1 MTPSP
6 RGPITC
12 LLYLFTRGPIW
23 VNVNYLA
30 LKALKYYGTA
40 TVTVDTFI
48 GAVTDT
54 DTDKKSKKR
63 KRRNEEKYQLET
75 RIKCEKLFTD
85 YEIQR
90 KRSLRLYHELRKNI
104 QNSVLETYADTGH
117 FWEHYEDEQ
126 GKGTRGHP
134 FTGWTA
140 LIVNIMAE
148 I

>member
-1 MTPSP
+1 M
-6 RGPITC
+6 
-12 LLYLFTRGPIW
+12 
-23 VNVNYLA
+23 NVNYLA
-30 LKALKYYGTA
+30 LKALKHYGTA

-75 RIKCEKLFTD
+75 GVKGEKLFTD

-90 KRSLRLYHELRKNI
+90 KRSSRLYHELRKNI
-104 QNSVLETYADTGH
+104 QNSVLVTYADTGH

-126 GKGTRGHP
+126 GRGTRGHP